1 MNNCSASLALQH
13 DKNAIQ
19 NLAVPRCDPPQS
31 WGYMH
36 RIKWA
41 RALPVKPGGRL
52 VAVAIADHINEKT
65 GSWCLSSAQI
75 AAETGYKD
83 RAVRGH
89 IQALRPYFTVE
100 DRPGQT
106 WRFSMPAPMMTVV
119 QPRTKCP
126 DPLAGPRQNLPGTP
140 AESADVPCKEPSK
153 YVHTPRARVS
163 CETHGRTWYE
173 ADGQNCFEC
182 AKKRLEVKRTPRRAR
197 GGMPT
202 YHDRPPQPESPPM
215 SAEQTAECEE
225 RLRTEGWKQRG
236 GEWQR
241 Y

>member
-1 MNNCSASLALQH
+1 MNSTSSPALQH
-13 DKNAIQ
+13 DKNVPL
-19 NLAVPRCDPPQS
+19 NVAVPRCAHPKS

-41 RALPVKPGGRL
+41 RALPVAPGARHVG
-52 VAVAIADHINEKT
+52 VTIADHINEKT

-119 QPRTKCP
+119 QS
-126 DPLAGPRQNLPGTP
+126 RQILPGTP
-140 AESADVPCKEPSK
+140 AESADVPCKEPSN
-153 YVHTPRARVS
+153 YVHTQRARVS

-173 ADGQNCFEC
+173 AG
-182 AKKRLEVKRTPRRAR
+182 RR
-197 GGMPT
+197 
-202 YHDRPPQPESPPM
+202 E
-215 SAEQTAECEE
+215 
-225 RLRTEGWKQRG
+225 LL
-236 GEWQR
+236 
-241 Y
+241 

>member
-1 MNNCSASLALQH
+1 MNSTSSPALQH
-13 DKNAIQ
+13 DKNVPL
-19 NLAVPRCDPPQS
+19 NVAVPRCAHPKS

-41 RALPVKPGGRL
+41 RALPVAPGARHVG
-52 VAVAIADHINEKT
+52 VTIADHINEKT

-119 QPRTKCP
+119 QPGRFCR
-126 DPLAGPRQNLPGTP
+126 GPRQNLP
-140 AESADVPCKEPSK
+140 
-153 YVHTPRARVS
+153 
-163 CETHGRTWYE
+163 
-173 ADGQNCFEC
+173 
-182 AKKRLEVKRTPRRAR
+182 
-197 GGMPT
+197 T
-202 YHDRPPQPESPPM
+202 YHVRNLVITYTH
-215 SAEQTAECEE
+215 SARASLARLTAAPGT
-225 RLRTEGWKQRG
+225 RRTA
-236 GEWQR
+236 
-241 Y
+241 